1 MLKKRLSKT
10 SKLSLALRKHDQPE
24 GDNLPALKPSKPG
37 VKECCEFIEVHTS
50 SSAVLN
56 GFLLWA
62 DVQRQITPENIWK
75 AQAMK
80 KVLKEDITQAKELLW
95 RVCGEGV
102 LGKMVS
108 RQGTTKTHSEV
119 NDISAAMK
127 VLSEKESLPMF
138 LGTSGLVTQ
147 TTIYISDPINGD
159 SSEMNARL
167 KVFEESINSVLK
179 SVNSNTVNDGIS
191 ARGAYLKN

>member
-1 MLKKRLSKT
+1 MQKSSALEKRIDDLTLISAKVDLALNAKNELVRAKEEIIENLKT
-10 SKLSLALRKHDQPE
+10 ILALRKHDQPEAE

-56 GFLLWA
+56 GFLLCA
-62 DVQRQITPENIWK
+62 DFQRQITPENIWK

-80 KVLKEDITQAKELLW
+80 KFLKEDITQAKELLW
-95 RVCGEGV
+95 RVYGVGV

-127 VLSEKESLPMF
+127 VLPAKESYLCF
-138 LGTSGLVTQ
+138 WERVVWFRKLQFTYL
-147 TTIYISDPINGD
+147 I
-159 SSEMNARL
+159 RL
-167 KVFEESINSVLK
+167 MAIVLK
-179 SVNSNTVNDGIS
+179 
-191 ARGAYLKN
+191 